1 MWRALYTVLIW
12 AGLPFV
18 IARLWW
24 RGRREPGYREAI
36 AERFGASTLEVKPR
50 LLWVHAV
57 SVGEARA
64 CAPLV
69 RALHREYPD
78 HHVLLTCLTAAG
90 RETIKQVYGESVLCA
105 WLPYDYPHAVQR
117 FLEHYRPRLGV
128 LVETEIW
135 PNLVHACAQNGVPLV
150 LANARMSPKSAKGY
164 RCVSGL
170 SRPAFASLAAVCAQG
185 EADARRIRLL
195 GAAQV
200 TVAGNLK
207 FDIEPDP
214 AQREAGKAFRAALP
228 HRHVL
233 LLASTRAGEE
243 ATLLGA
249 LGTQEE
255 GTLIVLVPRH
265 PQRFAEVAE
274 LAQRM
279 GFAFARRSLG
289 EAPRAG
295 LQLYLGD
302 TMGEMAFYYALA
314 DVAVIGGSFEP
325 LGGQNLI
332 EACAAGV
339 PVVVGPHMFNFA
351 DATRLAIKAHAAVQ
365 TPDAAAAIEA
375 VSALLADP
383 ERRARMGL
391 AGRRL
396 CERHR
401 GAAERHLA
409 VCRAL
414 VRAPGPG

>member
-1 MWRALYTVLIW
+1 MWRVLYTVLLWI
-12 AGLPFV
+12 GLPFV
-18 IARLWW
+18 VARLWW

-69 RALHREYPD
+69 RALQREYPD
-78 HHVLLTCLTAAG
+78 HDVLLTCLTAAG

-105 WLPYDYPHAVQR
+105 WLPYDYPQAVQR

-135 PNLVHACAQNGVPLV
+135 PNLVRACAQNGVPLV
-150 LANARMSPKSAKGY
+150 LANARMSPKSARAY
-164 RCVSGL
+164 RRASGL

-207 FDIEPDP
+207 FDIAPDP
-214 AQREAGKAFRAALP
+214 EQLQAGKAFRAALP
-228 HRHVL
+228 HRQVL

-249 LGTQEE
+249 LGTQAE

-265 PQRFAEVAE
+265 PQRFGEVAE

-289 EAPRAG
+289 ETPRAG
-295 LQLYLGD
+295 LRLYLGD

-351 DATRLAIKAHAAVQ
+351 DATRLAVKAHSAVQ
-365 TPDAAAAIEA
+365 APDAAAAIGA
-375 VSALLADP
+375 ARALLADP

-391 AGRRL
+391 AGERL
-396 CERHR
+396 CDRHR
-401 GAAERHLA
+401 GAAARHLV

-414 VRAPGPG
+414 LSARAPD

>member
-1 MWRALYTVLIW
+1 MWRALYTTLLW

-69 RALHREYPD
+69 RALQRQYPD
-78 HHVLLTCLTAAG
+78 HDVLMTCLTAAG

-105 WLPYDYPHAVQR
+105 WLPYDYPGAVQR

-150 LANARMSPKSAKGY
+150 LANARMSPRSARGY
-164 RCVSGL
+164 RRVSGL
-170 SRPAFASLAAVCAQG
+170 SRPALASLAAVCAQG

-207 FDIEPDP
+207 FDIAPDP
-214 AQREAGKAFRAALP
+214 EQVEAGKAFRAALP

-249 LGTQEE
+249 LASQAE

-265 PQRFAEVAE
+265 PQRFGEVAE
-274 LAQRM
+274 LARRM
-279 GFAFARRSLG
+279 GLAFARRSLG

-351 DATRLAIKAHAAVQ
+351 DATRLAVKAHAAVQ
-365 TPDAAAAIEA
+365 APDAAAAIEA
-375 VSALLADP
+375 ARALLADP
-383 ERRARMGL
+383 ERRGRMGL

-396 CERHR
+396 CDRHR

-414 VRAPGPG
+414 VRAPAPG